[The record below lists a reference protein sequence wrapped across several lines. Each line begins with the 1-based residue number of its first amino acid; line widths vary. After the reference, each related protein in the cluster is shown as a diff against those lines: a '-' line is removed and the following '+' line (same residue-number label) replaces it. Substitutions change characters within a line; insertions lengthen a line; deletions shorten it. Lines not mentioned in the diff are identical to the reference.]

1 MAFGKRTG
9 RGMSRVAAVVAAYAL
24 VLQAFFAGAAMA
36 RMEAAGHGEVAY
48 AICLGEGGSETPAEP
63 HNGKIQCALCA
74 ASTHVRAIDTT
85 SAILPVV
92 YGETRV
98 VVWPLDFDG
107 RPAVAEFFQHR
118 TRGPPTA

>member
-24 VLQAFFAGAAMA
+24 LLQAFFAGAAMA
-36 RMEAAGHGEVAY
+36 RMDAVGLGDAAHVV
-48 AICLGEGGSETPAEP
+48 CLGEGGSETPAGP
-63 HNGKIQCALCA
+63 HNGKLHCALCA
-74 ASTHVRAIDTT
+74 ASTYVRAIDTAP
-85 SAILPVV
+85 AILPVV
-92 YGETRV
+92 YGNTRV